1 MARDRDLL
9 DVVPA
14 TGVGRWTQSL
24 IYLDGAMGR
33 RPTVPVDPAR
43 LEAAARRRLDR
54 RAFGYLAGGA
64 GSESTVRANREA
76 FDRVRLVPRR
86 LVDVRERTTATEL
99 FGARMS
105 APVYLAPIGV
115 LELAHREAD
124 VGAARAAAATGVPL
138 MVSTQASRPMEE
150 VAGVMGDHPRWYQ
163 LYWSSDDEL
172 MASLVRRAEAAGY
185 GAVVVTLDTHMLG
198 WRPRD
203 LDQGFLP
210 FAQGLGLAQYTSDPV
225 FRRLV
230 EQRLAG
236 PAEPRAVRP
245 GPGALATLLR
255 MSRAHPGRTLDNLRS
270 PVPRAAVATFLD
282 VFSRPTLTWDDLAVL
297 RELTRLPVVLK
308 GVMHPDDARRAVDA
322 GADGIVVSNHG
333 GRQIDGEL
341 AALDALPDV
350 VAAVPDLPVLVE
362 GGVRGGADVA
372 KALALGARAVGL
384 GRPYAYGL
392 ALDGWRGARDV
403 IRNVLAEL
411 DLTMGLLGCR
421 TVEDLRDDRVRR
433 T

>member
-1 MARDRDLL
+1 
-9 DVVPA
+9 
-14 TGVGRWTQSL
+14 

-297 RELTRLPVVLK
+297 RELTRLPVVLE

-322 GADGIVVSNHG
+322 GAGGIVGSNHG
-333 GRQIDGEL
+333 GRQIAGEL
-341 AALDALPDV
+341 AALDARPDV
-350 VAAVPDLPVLVE
+350 VAAGPDLPVLVE
-362 GGVRGGADVA
+362 GCVRGGAD
-372 KALALGARAVGL
+372 
-384 GRPYAYGL
+384 
-392 ALDGWRGARDV
+392 
-403 IRNVLAEL
+403 
-411 DLTMGLLGCR
+411 
-421 TVEDLRDDRVRR
+421 
-433 T
+433 

>member
-1 MARDRDLL
+1 MWFPSAGESVDGTAPRSHGAAGLAPRTVLWQVRAMARDRDLL

-230 EQRLAG
+230 E
-236 PAEPRAVRP
+236 
-245 GPGALATLLR
+245 
-255 MSRAHPGRTLDNLRS
+255 
-270 PVPRAAVATFLD
+270 
-282 VFSRPTLTWDDLAVL
+282 
-297 RELTRLPVVLK
+297 
-308 GVMHPDDARRAVDA
+308 
-322 GADGIVVSNHG
+322 
-333 GRQIDGEL
+333 
-341 AALDALPDV
+341 
-350 VAAVPDLPVLVE
+350 
-362 GGVRGGADVA
+362 
-372 KALALGARAVGL
+372 
-384 GRPYAYGL
+384 
-392 ALDGWRGARDV
+392 
-403 IRNVLAEL
+403 
-411 DLTMGLLGCR
+411 
-421 TVEDLRDDRVRR
+421 
-433 T
+433 